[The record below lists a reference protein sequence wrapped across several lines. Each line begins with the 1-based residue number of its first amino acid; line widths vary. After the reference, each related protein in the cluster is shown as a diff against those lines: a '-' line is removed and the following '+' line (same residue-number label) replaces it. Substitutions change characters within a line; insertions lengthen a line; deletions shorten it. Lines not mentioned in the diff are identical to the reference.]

1 MKEKVTKA
9 EKLYHLLFEVC
20 NKKENRHEFRQGA
33 YEAILCATLIMNDN
47 KYRDIRD
54 IVNPNEI
61 KTFFILNQSTGK
73 KIILP
78 AKDIKSSSY
87 RHGKL
92 RVNRYSIIVDNIADS
107 NYRKQKIKEKYI
119 KGK

>member
-1 MKEKVTKA
+1 
-9 EKLYHLLFEVC
+9 
-20 NKKENRHEFRQGA
+20 
-33 YEAILCATLIMNDN
+33 MNDN

-92 RVNRYSIIVDNIADS
+92 RVNRYSIIVDNTADS